1 MKYLFILLILGG
13 ALNAWMSRDSGNKGD
28 GTFAASRDAPELVKA
43 EAGDELVL
51 YSAVWCPYC
60 KQAKEWLADN
70 KIPYRDCD
78 VEKEA
83 ACHAHMQAMNTRGVP
98 VMAYKGKLYY
108 GFSAEWVQA
117 ALQSK

>member
-13 ALNAWMSRDSGNKGD
+13 ALHAYLTRTPDPSN
-28 GTFAASRDAPELVKA
+28 FIASRDAPELVKTA
-43 EAGDELVL
+43 IGDELVL

-60 KQAKEWLADN
+60 KQAKEWLAAH
-70 KIPYRDCD
+70 KVAYRDCD

-98 VMAYKGKLYY
+98 VIAYKGKISY
-108 GFSAEWVQA
+108 GYNEEWLKA
-117 ALQSK
+117 ALQIK